1 MRIAVA
7 GSGQLGATV
16 LRPLL
21 ESRHDIVAIVQ
32 DGRQTRGWKR
42 GASRLSGALLGGSNN
57 MLRIASRH
65 KLPVVWIDR
74 MSEHDL
80 APLRALDID
89 VLLVSG
95 FAIILKPPLL
105 SLPKLGCVN
114 MHSSLLP
121 RHRGPNPFSAVI
133 TQGETESGVSFHVM
147 EPGID
152 TGDILDQTPFP
163 VGARDDMFA
172 VYRQACRIAG
182 ERVVPVM
189 DRIEDEGSLR
199 GTPQDASAATYDP
212 KPAPEHAAIDWN
224 RSAEEIDRL
233 VRGFAP
239 AVLPRFDYRGRPVYV
254 ARTKVEERETSAAP
268 GTVLGMDRA
277 VKVATGSGV
286 LHIRAA
292 FSRAPLPWVWPAP
305 WNRPVEGERLE

>member
-42 GASRLSGALLGGSNN
+42 AAARLSGALFGGANN

-65 KLPVVWIDR
+65 RLPVVWIDR
-74 MSEHDL
+74 MNEHDL
-80 APLRALDID
+80 APLRALEID

-95 FAIILKPPLL
+95 FAIILKPSLL
-105 SLPKLGCVN
+105 SLPRLGCVN

-133 TQGETESGVSFHVM
+133 AQGETESGVTFHVM

-152 TGDILDQTPFP
+152 TGAILDQTPFP
-163 VGARDDMFA
+163 VGERDDMFA

-189 DRIEDEGSLR
+189 DRIENDGALH
-199 GTPQDASAATYDP
+199 GTPQDPAVASYDP
-212 KPAPEHAAIDWN
+212 KPTPELAWIDWT
-224 RSAEEIDRL
+224 RPAADIDRL

-239 AVLPRFDYRGRPVYV
+239 AVLPRFNCHGRTVYI
-254 ARTKVEERETSAAP
+254 ARTKVEDRETTALP
-268 GTVLGMDRA
+268 GTVLAIDRA

-292 FSRAPLPWVWPAP
+292 FCRAPLPWVWPAP
-305 WNRPVEGERLE
+305 WNRPVEGDRLE